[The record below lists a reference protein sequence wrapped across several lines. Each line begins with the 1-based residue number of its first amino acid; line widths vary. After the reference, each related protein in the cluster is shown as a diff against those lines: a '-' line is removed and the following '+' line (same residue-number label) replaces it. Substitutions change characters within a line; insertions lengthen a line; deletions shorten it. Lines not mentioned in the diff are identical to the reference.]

1 MASAAQAKAAE
12 LQLQMRHN
20 AEELHD
26 FLRDMEAWE
35 GDIKSKDAQL
45 RGEQAG
51 GDAASAQ
58 NLPPVRNKDLRRKKR
73 KKIDNTASD
82 CIENGVKHGKSEVR
96 IKSYDYS
103 AWDKFDVEKAVAE
116 TDRDS
121 TPECETEEDEDEEV
135 AERKKYEELRAKQ
148 QALIEKDKG
157 NEYFKTGD
165 YDAATDCYTRG
176 MEADPHNAL
185 LPANRA
191 MAFLKLKKY
200 VAPTCC
206 CFIVEIILNHLSYQS
221 PTMLIGGAGE
231 GQTNTKSS
239 FQKNLFNLDL
249 KVHSSSGFQILERRA
264 FQTAAEAHPKARDA
278 MTVFVRWRVKSH
290 CEDDRSL
297 HDGLCSLTRSGR
309 YYGSFVESTPYEL
322 AESDCNLAI
331 QLDPSYPKAFARR
344 GAARLALNKLKE
356 AREDF
361 EAVLTFDPVNKQAIA
376 ELAKIKEVR
385 QDAGTRECTSVSV
398 TTPKPEAAETEPS
411 NVVQPFTRQP
421 HLRSKKPLRRMTI
434 EEVGSDMQPK
444 LVQSVEGTGLN
455 AEGVHTPPS
464 PPQPPS
470 AAQPQPSSAGVRDC
484 GKEEKKVRASEPTLP
499 LSVHRSVAARD
510 EGRTQ
515 QRLPDT
521 QKGIPMTSDL
531 AQTVSVPPPPSNSFQ
546 LESDLRQLKG
556 RPNLLY
562 QYVKQIA
569 PIAFPQIIQ
578 RPLEPDI
585 LYKLLNVLK
594 ESYIPHEDKSLIF
607 AMLHNLS
614 LVRRFDMAVLFMSTT
629 EKAVARALF
638 DHIASAEDIS
648 GASVTALKTKYSL

>member
-45 RGEQAG
+45 RGQQAG

-82 CIENGVKHGKSEVR
+82 CIENGVKHGKSEAR
-96 IKSYDYS
+96 IKYYDYS

-165 YDAATDCYTRG
+165 YDAAIDCYTRG

-191 MAFLKLKKY
+191 MAFLKLKK
-200 VAPTCC
+200 
-206 CFIVEIILNHLSYQS
+206 
-221 PTMLIGGAGE
+221 
-231 GQTNTKSS
+231 
-239 FQKNLFNLDL
+239 
-249 KVHSSSGFQILERRA
+249 
-264 FQTAAEAHPKARDA
+264 
-278 MTVFVRWRVKSH
+278 
-290 CEDDRSL
+290 
-297 HDGLCSLTRSGR
+297 
-309 YYGSFVESTPYEL
+309 YEL

-376 ELAKIKEVR
+376 ELEKIKEMIEKTAKSGASQTSVTTPR
-385 QDAGTRECTSVSV
+385 QDAGMRESTSVSV

-464 PPQPPS
+464 PPQSPP

-484 GKEEKKVRASEPTLP
+484 GKEDKKVPASVKVADGEEAEATGGAVVDDEGDTRRHGDRRVTGSKQPGVIL
-499 LSVHRSVAARD
+499 SVAARGG
-510 EGRTQ
+510 GRTQ

-556 RPNLLY
+556 RPDLLY

-569 PIAFPQIIQ
+569 PTAFPQIMQ

-594 ESYIPHEDKSLIF
+594 ESYIPHEDKALIF
-607 AMLHNLS
+607 AVLHNLS
-614 LVRRFDMAVLFMSTT
+614 LVRRFDMAVMFMSTT

>member
-1 MASAAQAKAAE
+1 MASAAQAKAVE

-20 AEELHD
+20 AEDLHD

-35 GDIKSKDAQL
+35 GDIKIRDAQL
-45 RGEQAG
+45 RGAQAG

-82 CIENGVKHGKSEVR
+82 CIENGVKHGKSEAR
-96 IKSYDYS
+96 IKSCDYS
-103 AWDKFDVEKAVAE
+103 AWDKFDVEKAAAE
-116 TDRDS
+116 ADRGS

-135 AERKKYEELRAKQ
+135 AEQKQYEELRAKQ

-165 YDAATDCYTRG
+165 YDAANDCYTRG

-191 MAFLKLKKY
+191 MAFLKLKK
-200 VAPTCC
+200 
-206 CFIVEIILNHLSYQS
+206 
-221 PTMLIGGAGE
+221 
-231 GQTNTKSS
+231 
-239 FQKNLFNLDL
+239 
-249 KVHSSSGFQILERRA
+249 
-264 FQTAAEAHPKARDA
+264 
-278 MTVFVRWRVKSH
+278 
-290 CEDDRSL
+290 
-297 HDGLCSLTRSGR
+297 
-309 YYGSFVESTPYEL
+309 YEL

-376 ELAKIKEVR
+376 ELKKIKEMIEKTAKSGASQTSVTTPR
-385 QDAGTRECTSVSV
+385 QDAAGIRESTSVSV
-398 TTPKPEAAETEPS
+398 TTLKPEAAETEPS

-434 EEVGSDMQPK
+434 EQVGSDMQPK
-444 LVQSVEGTGLN
+444 MVQSVEGTGLN
-455 AEGVHTPPS
+455 AEGVHTPPL
-464 PPQPPS
+464 PPQPPPP

-484 GKEEKKVRASEPTLP
+484 GKEEKKVQASVKVADGEEAEATGGAVVGDEGDTRRHGNRRVTGSEQPGVIL
-499 LSVHRSVAARD
+499 SVAARD

-515 QRLPDT
+515 QRLPNT
-521 QKGIPMTSDL
+521 QKGTPMTSDL

-562 QYVKQIA
+562 QYIKQIA
-569 PIAFPQIIQ
+569 PIAFPQIMQ
-578 RPLEPDI
+578 QPLEPDV

-594 ESYIPHEDKSLIF
+594 ESYIPHEDKALIF
-607 AMLHNLS
+607 AVLHNLS
-614 LVRRFDMAVLFMSTT
+614 LVRRFDMAVMFMSTT

>member
-191 MAFLKLKKY
+191 MAFLKLKK
-200 VAPTCC
+200 
-206 CFIVEIILNHLSYQS
+206 
-221 PTMLIGGAGE
+221 
-231 GQTNTKSS
+231 
-239 FQKNLFNLDL
+239 
-249 KVHSSSGFQILERRA
+249 
-264 FQTAAEAHPKARDA
+264 
-278 MTVFVRWRVKSH
+278 
-290 CEDDRSL
+290 
-297 HDGLCSLTRSGR
+297 
-309 YYGSFVESTPYEL
+309 YEL

-614 LVRRFDMAVLFMSTT
+614 LVRRFDMAVMFMSTT

>member
-200 VAPTCC
+200 
-206 CFIVEIILNHLSYQS
+206 
-221 PTMLIGGAGE
+221 
-231 GQTNTKSS
+231 
-239 FQKNLFNLDL
+239 
-249 KVHSSSGFQILERRA
+249 
-264 FQTAAEAHPKARDA
+264 
-278 MTVFVRWRVKSH
+278 
-290 CEDDRSL
+290 
-297 HDGLCSLTRSGR
+297 
-309 YYGSFVESTPYEL
+309 EL

-376 ELAKIKEVR
+376 ELAKIKEMIEKTAKSGASQTSVTTPG

-484 GKEEKKVRASEPTLP
+484 GKEEKKVRASVKVADGEEAEATVGAVVGDEGDMRRHGDRRVMGSEQPGVIL
-499 LSVHRSVAARD
+499 SVAARD

>member
-200 VAPTCC
+200 
-206 CFIVEIILNHLSYQS
+206 
-221 PTMLIGGAGE
+221 
-231 GQTNTKSS
+231 
-239 FQKNLFNLDL
+239 
-249 KVHSSSGFQILERRA
+249 
-264 FQTAAEAHPKARDA
+264 
-278 MTVFVRWRVKSH
+278 
-290 CEDDRSL
+290 
-297 HDGLCSLTRSGR
+297 
-309 YYGSFVESTPYEL
+309 EL

-376 ELAKIKEVR
+376 ELAKIKEMIEKTAKSGASQTSVTTPG

-484 GKEEKKVRASEPTLP
+484 GKEEKKVRASVKVADGEEAEATVGAVVGDEGDTRRHGDRRVMGSEQPGVIL
-499 LSVHRSVAARD
+499 SVAARD

-614 LVRRFDMAVLFMSTT
+614 LVRRFDMAVMFMSTT

>member
-200 VAPTCC
+200 
-206 CFIVEIILNHLSYQS
+206 
-221 PTMLIGGAGE
+221 
-231 GQTNTKSS
+231 
-239 FQKNLFNLDL
+239 
-249 KVHSSSGFQILERRA
+249 
-264 FQTAAEAHPKARDA
+264 
-278 MTVFVRWRVKSH
+278 
-290 CEDDRSL
+290 
-297 HDGLCSLTRSGR
+297 
-309 YYGSFVESTPYEL
+309 EL

-376 ELAKIKEVR
+376 ELAKIKEMIEKTAKSGASQTSVTTPG

-484 GKEEKKVRASEPTLP
+484 GKEEKKVRASVKVADGEEAEATVGAVVGDEGDMRRHGDRRVMGSEQPGVIL
-499 LSVHRSVAARD
+499 SVAARD

-629 EKAVARALF
+629 EKAGEWCPWHASLVHPPLPCPASGHTAVSLPLF
-638 DHIASAEDIS
+638 NTLLIADLFSS
-648 GASVTALKTKYSL
+648 TYY